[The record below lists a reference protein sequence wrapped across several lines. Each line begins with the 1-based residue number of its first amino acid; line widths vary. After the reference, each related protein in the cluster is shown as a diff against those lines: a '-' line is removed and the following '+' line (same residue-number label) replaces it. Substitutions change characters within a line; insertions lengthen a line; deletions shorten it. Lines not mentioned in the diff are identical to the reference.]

1 MTEPPAGC
9 DEPISRRSLLK
20 AAAGASALLAMG
32 ACGSSGSSK
41 SSATGNT
48 ASGGAALPP
57 TTITTCVYAKNHAS
71 SPLYWQQFAPKGVT
85 VDVKIVTSA
94 SEVKDGLE
102 SGQIDFGLM
111 GPYNTIIAASQG
123 MLTSKIIGMV
133 SRQGIGIIG
142 RKGDVSRIADLKGKK
157 VAVPPPGIQT
167 LIIND
172 LLGGQG
178 LKLGRDVTNI
188 PLGYADQPAALQRG
202 DVDAYVG
209 TEPLCT
215 QSVVLG
221 VGQRLGA
228 VYDTPVGD
236 FNTALWASS
245 RMLAKPQLCRAAAM
259 MQRRAAEY
267 LSPGGVNNRQRWH
280 QLLVTEFGYSEA
292 VYNAVLA
299 NVGAVWQFDGRRKG
313 QFQGAGRLLLA
324 QGAISHEPDYE
335 ARYARQYW
343 SL

>member
-1 MTEPPAGC
+1 MIESPTGA

-32 ACGSSGSSK
+32 ACGKNTASK
-41 SSATGNT
+41 SSVTGT
-48 ASGGAALPP
+48 GGVAFANLPP
-57 TTITTCVYAKNHAS
+57 ITITTCVYAKNHAS
-71 SPLYWQQFAPKGVT
+71 SPLYWQQFAPKEIT
-85 VDVKIVTSA
+85 VNVKIVTSA
-94 SEVKDGLE
+94 SEVQDGLE
-102 SGQIDFGLM
+102 AGQIDFGLM

-172 LLGGQG
+172 LLAGQH
-178 LKLGRDVTNI
+178 LKLGNDVTDI
-188 PLGYADQPAALQRG
+188 PLGYADQPGALQRG
-202 DVDAYVG
+202 DIDAYVG

-215 QSVVLG
+215 QSVVTG

-245 RMLAKPQLCRAAAM
+245 RMLAQPQLCRLAATL
-259 MQRRAAEY
+259 QRRAAEY
-267 LSPGGVNNRQRWH
+267 LTPGGVNSRQRWH

-292 VYNAVLA
+292 VYNAVLS
-299 NVGAVWQFDGRRKG
+299 NVGAVWHFDAQRQS
-313 QFQGAGRLLLA
+313 QFQGAGRLLLS
-324 QGAISHEPDYE
+324 QGAISKEPDYGS
-335 ARYARQYW
+335 RYARQYW
-343 SL
+343 NV